1 MHTCV
6 VGQSKTFRAALTRL
20 LEDTEFSCSTGGADS
35 LAELSTRNGPVRR
48 DQMVLLV
55 TEPDRSQLFRHV
67 EMLKAR
73 LVPPWIVFFA
83 RTLDTSE
90 MADIFASGVDGYL
103 LERISP
109 QALIRSLKL
118 VTLGV
123 KVLPSQIVSLMIA
136 SHWRNS
142 PDRGTDTAYFGVLSE
157 REAEVVKCVMLGMPN
172 KVIAWQLC
180 IAETTVKVHV
190 KNILKKVGLGGRT
203 QLAIWALQE
212 EIGPLP
218 GSLEG

>member
-1 MHTCV
+1 
-6 VGQSKTFRAALTRL
+6 
-20 LEDTEFSCSTGGADS
+20 
-35 LAELSTRNGPVRR
+35 
-48 DQMVLLV
+48 MVLLV

-142 PDRGTDTAYFGVLSE
+142 PDRGTAYFGVLSE

-203 QLAIWALQE
+203 QLAIWAMQE
-212 EIGPLP
+212 ETSPLP
-218 GSLEG
+218 RSLEG